1 MILLF
6 GNIVDAWVI
15 KTEISEMKLS
25 IGAVGVRLFVPM
37 WINMSCGCSSFGL
50 ISSCK
55 TVRTCVIVGDL
66 LKCKI
71 LSWREK
77 SMFHCCPRALSIG
90 SLSRS
95 RFLIVLSSAGWQ
107 PIHLSHLK

>member
-66 LKCKI
+66 LKVKSYPGGKNQCSI
-71 LSWREK
+71 AVRGLS
-77 SMFHCCPRALSIG
+77 L
-90 SLSRS
+90 
-95 RFLIVLSSAGWQ
+95 
-107 PIHLSHLK
+107 

>member
-66 LKCKI
+66 LKVKSCPGGKNQCSI
-71 LSWREK
+71 AVRGLSLQEVYRGQD
-77 SMFHCCPRALSIG
+77 S
-90 SLSRS
+90 
-95 RFLIVLSSAGWQ
+95 
-107 PIHLSHLK
+107 